1 MCDLN
6 NAHTHMHTHTH
17 THTRT
22 HAHTHT
28 HTQVPGTVSGG
39 RLSLATQRLIVR
51 RQRSSTTLP
60 ATQDHKVTPTHAKP
74 APQREHRDRFSGAG
88 GRGVRPAGHSK
99 MTPCPNRA
107 AVEAKKNKTN
117 TPSKSSGHAPTT
129 KGPQSVSGQPSRSGQ
144 VKLGRRRPIAGHS
157 KPVKGV
163 GTVRTKTRSKV
174 NHS

>member
-107 AVEAKKNKTN
+107 AVEAKKTRLILRPRVQDMLPPPKD
-117 TPSKSSGHAPTT
+117 PS
-129 KGPQSVSGQPSRSGQ
+129 QSQDSLPDQDRS
-144 VKLGRRRPIAGHS
+144 
-157 KPVKGV
+157 
-163 GTVRTKTRSKV
+163 
-174 NHS
+174 N